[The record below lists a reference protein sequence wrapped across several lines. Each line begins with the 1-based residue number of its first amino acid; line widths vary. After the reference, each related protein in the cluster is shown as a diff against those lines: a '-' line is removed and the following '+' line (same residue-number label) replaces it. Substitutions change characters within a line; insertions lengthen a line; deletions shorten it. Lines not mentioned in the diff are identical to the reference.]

1 MNDGDRFIK
10 RLIKIYRD
18 NESSFESVYNFLDDL
33 NNKKEK
39 GMESIYA
46 YRVLTGWRRYLSKN
60 IGNVGFN
67 EIDNDGYNFGV
78 MIGIANERL
87 DITELR

>member
-1 MNDGDRFIK
+1 MNDGDRFIRK
-10 RLIKIYRD
+10 LIKIYQE
-18 NESSFESVYNFLDDL
+18 NHSFEEVYHFLDDL

-46 YRVLTGWRRYLSKN
+46 YRVLTAWRRYLGKN
-60 IGNVGFN
+60 VGNVGFS
-67 EIDNDGYNFGV
+67 EINNDAYNFGV
-78 MIGIANERL
+78 LIGIANERL

>member
-1 MNDGDRFIK
+1 MDDGDRFIK
-10 RLIKIYRD
+10 RLIKIYQ
-18 NESSFESVYNFLDDL
+18 NNHSFEEVYHFLDDL
-33 NNKKEK
+33 NNRKEL

-46 YRVLTGWRRYLSKN
+46 YRVLTGWRRYLGKN
-60 IGNVGFN
+60 VGDIGFN
-67 EIDNDGYNFGV
+67 EVDNDGYNFGV

>member
-10 RLIKIYRD
+10 KLIKIYQK
-18 NESSFESVYNFLDDL
+18 NSSFEDVYRFLNEL
-33 NNKKEK
+33 NDKKEL

-46 YRVLTGWRRYLSKN
+46 YRMLTAWRRYLAK
-60 IGNVGFN
+60 NVGDVGFA
-67 EIDNDGYNFGV
+67 EVENDAYNFGV
-78 MIGIANERL
+78 LIGIASERL